1 MGILVDNNTKVL
13 VQGITGR
20 EGSFHTKFMLEYGT
34 RVVAGVTPGKEGET
48 VCGVPVFNTV
58 RKAVAQTGA
67 NASIL
72 FVPVKF
78 AKDAILES
86 IEAGIK
92 FIVVITEGIPVQDM
106 IEVDYYLK
114 KEGVSLIGPNC
125 PGLATAGEVK
135 MGIIPGNIFLKGNI
149 GIVSRSGTLT
159 YEIVSN
165 LTNVG
170 LGQSTCIGVGGDP
183 ILGMRFIDILPLFN
197 EDPHTHAVILI
208 GEIGGS
214 DEEDAAD
221 FIKKMKKPVVAFISG
236 KTAPKGKRM
245 GHAGAI
251 ISGTQGTFSSKVD
264 ALKKAG
270 VPVADTPGEIPS
282 LIRELVK

>member
-114 KEGVSLIGPNC
+114 KEGVYLIGPNC

-270 VPVADTPGEIPS
+270 VPIADTPGEIPS

>member
-78 AKDAILES
+78 AKDAIMES

-114 KEGVSLIGPNC
+114 KEGVYLIGPNC

>member
-114 KEGVSLIGPNC
+114 KEGVYLIGPNC

>member
-78 AKDAILES
+78 AKAAILES

>member
-58 RKAVAQTGA
+58 QKGIAQTGA
-67 NASIL
+67 NASVL

-197 EDPHTHAVILI
+197 EDPHTRAVILI

-214 DEEDAAD
+214 DEENAAD

-270 VPVADTPGEIPS
+270 VPIADTPGEIPS